1 MFYSLQSYIG
11 SSWLRA
17 TNIEAGG
24 KSAYYFMQVGEAQHS
39 EIGFLISTDDASWG
53 NGHNTGTGGKSAY
66 NNMQVGGATT

>member
-1 MFYSLQSYIG
+1 G
-11 SSWLRA
+11 HN
-17 TNIEAGG
+17 TGTGG
-24 KSAYYFMQVGEAQHS
+24 KSAYNNMQVGEAQHS